1 MVCTRETL
9 LPYVANAEIFVRKP
23 NFELKF
29 GWVADTDTVLSWL

>member
-9 LPYVANAEIFVRKP
+9 LPYVANAEILVRNP

-29 GWVADTDTVLSWL
+29 GCPGSDLSK